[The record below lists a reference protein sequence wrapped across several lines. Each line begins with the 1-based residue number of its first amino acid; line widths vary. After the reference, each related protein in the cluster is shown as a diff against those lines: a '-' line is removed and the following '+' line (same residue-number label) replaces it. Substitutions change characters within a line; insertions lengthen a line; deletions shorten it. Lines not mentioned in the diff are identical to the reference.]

1 MLKKIYTSN
10 APEPIGPYSQAIRNN
25 ELIFLSGQIPINP
38 KSNKIDSENISD
50 QTEQVFKNINEI
62 LDAANTSFNNV
73 VKTTIFLTDLDN
85 FKIVNE
91 IYSSYFNNDTPPAR
105 STIEVSALPMNSLIE
120 IEMIV
125 CNEE

>member
-1 MLKKIYTSN
+1 MLKKFIQ
-10 APEPIGPYSQAIRNN
+10 AMLQEPIGPYSQAIRNN

-50 QTEQVFKNINEI
+50 QTQQVFKNIKEI
-62 LDAANTSFNNV
+62 LNATNTSFNNV